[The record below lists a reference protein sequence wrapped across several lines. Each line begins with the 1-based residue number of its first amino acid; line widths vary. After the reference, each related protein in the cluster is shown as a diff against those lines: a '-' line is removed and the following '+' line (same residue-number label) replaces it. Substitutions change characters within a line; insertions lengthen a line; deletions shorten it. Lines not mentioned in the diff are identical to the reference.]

1 MKNIFLTLTF
11 LASLSAEA
19 MPLTGTDPNAKLNI
33 SAGGDRSSTA
43 GTTTAHGFD
52 CPACRAAEAASRG
65 ANGRTP
71 LMLSDA
77 LNPRLSTSRRAFI
90 PGQTPLR
97 KPDPTSTGQESNG
110 SAPTSN

>member
-1 MKNIFLTLTF
+1 MKNIILTLTF

-19 MPLTGTDPNAKLNI
+19 LPLTSAEPNSKMNT
-33 SAGGDRSSTA
+33 SAGGDRSNTA
-43 GTTTAHGFD
+43 ATTTAQAFD

-65 ANGRTP
+65 ASGRTP

-77 LNPRLSTSRRAFI
+77 LNPRLSTGRRAFI

-97 KPDPTSTGQESNG
+97 KPDPASTGQESNG